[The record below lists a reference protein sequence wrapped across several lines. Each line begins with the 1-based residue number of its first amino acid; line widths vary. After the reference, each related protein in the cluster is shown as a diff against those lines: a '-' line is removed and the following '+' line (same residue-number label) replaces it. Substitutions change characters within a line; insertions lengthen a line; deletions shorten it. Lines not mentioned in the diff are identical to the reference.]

1 MLVTRWTIFLWPFSR
16 APEHGVTHLLSTRHL
31 FTWACCPLFLAV
43 NIFIWI
49 PLTKSLEQPT
59 LPSPHKQT
67 QTNKH
72 KQTNKNAHWTWRVE
86 EYWGKST
93 SQAQMSPISELNHYG
108 WIQTCSSWARL
119 RFNRACPRLILLSTS
134 AIMFW
139 RYLRNSSSYL
149 TFLNRGLS
157 WYLVRLK
164 GKRRSLHMYT
174 VCELKGWEHNR
185 LISNFRAFFHVAE
198 NCLNFCMWPSLHS

>member
-1 MLVTRWTIFLWPFSR
+1 MTKVKKGHVWCLLHAEQYFCGPFQEHQNMGSHIFLVQDTYS
-16 APEHGVTHLLSTRHL
+16 PELAVHL
-31 FTWACCPLFLAV
+31 FWQRTFSYEFFQP
-43 NIFIWI
+43 N
-49 PLTKSLEQPT
+49 PSNSQHSLHP
-59 LPSPHKQT
+59 
-67 QTNKH
+67 TNKH
-72 KQTNKNAHWTWRVE
+72 KQTNKNAHWTWNIE

-93 SQAQMSPISELNHYG
+93 SQAQTSPLSELHHYG
-108 WIQTCSSWARL
+108 LIQTCSSWARL

-174 VCELKGWEHNR
+174 ICEL
-185 LISNFRAFFHVAE
+185 
-198 NCLNFCMWPSLHS
+198 MWPFQGTNC